1 MEEVKVTAT
10 YAEFKETLDKEII
23 AAENGFVKIGYL
35 LKIAR
40 DTNILHESGY
50 KSMAEFA
57 MAEYHLDDSATSRFI
72 AINDRY
78 SENGYSDQLQE
89 RYRGYGVSKLS
100 EMLTLPDH
108 IVDAIPPETTR
119 AEIRSI
125 KKEVTDEGKI
135 TDLEVMMEPQQ
146 AEKTSLLKMAIK
158 QYFHDNREQF
168 IKISP
173 VIGKKEHDD
182 FVAKMME
189 VLAPSG
195 MAVLMPR
202 VSGVGKLMV
211 TIKGKSQNWIVQ
223 NIRTMEKE
231 DCSWV
236 DVLYAVN
243 EVYAGISMDDP
254 KAAWEQVYGEKY
266 EQEKTHEEHEKP
278 ARNSGGSKKTKNT
291 SVGSKPVQK
300 TEPKRPEKKPEIA
313 PAQKESAPKE
323 PKCEKCPDCRFIH
336 PESPSRKT
344 AFEAVCQEC
353 KAGEKFQQYV
363 EPEPQKP
370 EEPEKIT
377 QYDPEENQIPGQDNV
392 LNHPELLPT
401 GMEAQTTATIDGEET
416 QATVD
421 PTREQRK
428 DECLSLVSMIQG
440 NIGIENYGAALKQ
453 ARKLVEQLEALI

>member
-10 YAEFKETLDKEII
+10 YAEFKETLDREII

-100 EMLTLPDH
+100 EMLTLPEQ
-108 IVDAIPPETTR
+108 IVEAIPLETTR

-125 KKEVTDEGKI
+125 KKEVAEESKI

-146 AEKTSLLKMAIK
+146 EETSLLKMAIK

-168 IKISP
+168 VKISQ
-173 VIGKKEHDD
+173 VIGKKAHDD
-182 FVAKMME
+182 FVARMME

-236 DVLYAVN
+236 DALYAVN
-243 EVYAGISMDDP
+243 EVYKGISMDDP

-266 EQEKTHEEHEKP
+266 EQEEQHEKP
-278 ARNSGGSKKTKNT
+278 KEPARDSGGTEKAEDR
-291 SVGSKPVQK
+291 SVGSKPVQETK
-300 TEPKRPEKKPEIA
+300 PERPEKKPEIA
-313 PAQKESAPKE
+313 PAQKDPEK
-323 PKCEKCPDCRFIH
+323 PKCEKCSDCRFNH
-336 PESPSRKT
+336 PESPARKT
-344 AFEAVCQEC
+344 AFEAVCQGC
-353 KAGEKFQQYV
+353 KAGEKFQKYV

-370 EEPEKIT
+370 EEPE
-377 QYDPEENQIPGQDNV
+377 QEEQLEEDQIPGQDTV
-392 LNHPELLPT
+392 MNHPELLPA

-416 QATVD
+416 HATVE

-428 DECLSLVSMIQG
+428 DECLALVSMIQG
-440 NIGIENYGAALKQ
+440 NIGIENYEAALKQ
-453 ARKLVEQLEALI
+453 ARKLEEQLEALVI

>member
-10 YAEFKETLDKEII
+10 YAEFKETLDREII
-23 AAENGFVKIGYL
+23 ATENGFVKIGYL

-100 EMLTLPDH
+100 EMLTLPEQ
-108 IVDAIPPETTR
+108 IVEAIPLETTR

-125 KKEVTDEGKI
+125 KKEVAEESKI

-146 AEKTSLLKMAIK
+146 EETSLLKMAVK

-168 IKISP
+168 VKISQ
-173 VIGKKEHDD
+173 VIGKKAHDD
-182 FVAKMME
+182 FVARMME

-243 EVYAGISMDDP
+243 EVYKGISMDDP

-266 EQEKTHEEHEKP
+266 EQEEQHEEPKES
-278 ARNSGGSKKTKNT
+278 ARDSGGSEKTKDK
-291 SVGSKPVQK
+291 SMGSKPVQETK
-300 TEPKRPEKKPEIA
+300 PERPEKKPEIV
-313 PAQKESAPKE
+313 PAQKKSVPEKPKF
-323 PKCEKCPDCRFIH
+323 EKCLGCRFSH
-336 PESPSRKT
+336 PEFSARKI
-344 AFEAVCQEC
+344 AYEAVCQEC
-353 KAGEKFQQYV
+353 KAGEKFQKYV
-363 EPEPQKP
+363 KLEPQKS
-370 EEPEKIT
+370 EEPEK
-377 QYDPEENQIPGQDNV
+377 EEQLEEDQIPGQDTV
-392 LNHPELLPT
+392 MNHPELLPA
-401 GMEAQTTATIDGEET
+401 GIEAQTTATIDGEET
-416 QATVD
+416 HATVD

-440 NIGIENYGAALKQ
+440 NIGIENYEAALKQ

>member
-10 YAEFKETLDKEII
+10 YAEFKETLDREII
-23 AAENGFVKIGYL
+23 ATENGFVKIGYL

-100 EMLTLPDH
+100 EMLTLPEQ
-108 IVDAIPPETTR
+108 IVEAIPLETTR
-119 AEIRSI
+119 AEIRFI
-125 KKEVTDEGKI
+125 KKEVAEESKI

-146 AEKTSLLKMAIK
+146 EETSLLKMAVK

-168 IKISP
+168 VKISQ
-173 VIGKKEHDD
+173 VIGKKAHDD
-182 FVAKMME
+182 FVARMME

-195 MAVLMPR
+195 MTVLMPR

-243 EVYAGISMDDP
+243 EVYKGISMDDP

-266 EQEKTHEEHEKP
+266 EQEEQHEKP
-278 ARNSGGSKKTKNT
+278 KEPARDSGGTEKAEDR
-291 SVGSKPVQK
+291 SVGSKPVQETK
-300 TEPKRPEKKPEIA
+300 PERPEKKPEIA
-313 PAQKESAPKE
+313 PAQKDPEK
-323 PKCEKCPDCRFIH
+323 PKCEKCSDCRFNH
-336 PESPSRKT
+336 PESPARKT

-353 KAGEKFQQYV
+353 KAGEKFQKYV

-370 EEPEKIT
+370 EEPE
-377 QYDPEENQIPGQDNV
+377 QEEQLEEDQIPGQDTV
-392 LNHPELLPT
+392 MNHPELLPA
-401 GMEAQTTATIDGEET
+401 GMKAQTTAIIDGEET
-416 QATVD
+416 HATVD

-440 NIGIENYGAALKQ
+440 NIGIENYEAALKQ
-453 ARKLVEQLEALI
+453 ARKLEEQLEALVI

>member
-10 YAEFKETLDKEII
+10 YAEFKETLDREII

-57 MAEYHLDDSATSRFI
+57 MEEYHLDDSATSRFI

-100 EMLTLPDH
+100 EMLTLPEQ
-108 IVDAIPPETTR
+108 IVEAIPLETTR

-125 KKEVTDEGKI
+125 KKEVAEESKI

-146 AEKTSLLKMAIK
+146 EETSLLKMAVK

-168 IKISP
+168 VKISQ
-173 VIGKKEHDD
+173 VIGKKAHDD
-182 FVAKMME
+182 FVARMME

-243 EVYAGISMDDP
+243 EVYKGISMNDP

-266 EQEKTHEEHEKP
+266 EQEE
-278 ARNSGGSKKTKNT
+278 
-291 SVGSKPVQK
+291 
-300 TEPKRPEKKPEIA
+300 RPEKKPEIA
-313 PAQKESAPKE
+313 PAQKDPEK
-323 PKCEKCPDCRFIH
+323 PKCEKCSDCRFNH
-336 PESPSRKT
+336 PESPARKT

-353 KAGEKFQQYV
+353 KAGEKFQKYV

-370 EEPEKIT
+370 EEPE
-377 QYDPEENQIPGQDNV
+377 QEEQLEEDQIPGQDTV
-392 LNHPELLPT
+392 MNHPELLPA
-401 GMEAQTTATIDGEET
+401 GMEAQTTAMIDGEET
-416 QATVD
+416 HATVE

-428 DECLSLVSMIQG
+428 DECLSLISMIQG
-440 NIGIENYGAALKQ
+440 NIGIENYEAALKQ
-453 ARKLVEQLEALI
+453 ARKLVEQLEALVI

>member
-10 YAEFKETLDKEII
+10 YAEFKETLDREII

-100 EMLTLPDH
+100 EMLTLPEQ
-108 IVDAIPPETTR
+108 IVEAIPLETTR

-125 KKEVTDEGKI
+125 KKEVAEESKI

-146 AEKTSLLKMAIK
+146 EETSLLKMAVK

-168 IKISP
+168 VKISQ
-173 VIGKKEHDD
+173 VIGKKAHDD
-182 FVAKMME
+182 FVARMME

-243 EVYAGISMDDP
+243 EVYKGISMDDP

-266 EQEKTHEEHEKP
+266 EQEEQHEEPKES
-278 ARNSGGSKKTKNT
+278 ARDSGGTEKAEDRS
-291 SVGSKPVQK
+291 GGGKPVQETK
-300 TEPKRPEKKPEIA
+300 PERPEKKPEIA
-313 PAQKESAPKE
+313 PAQKDPEK
-323 PKCEKCPDCRFIH
+323 PKCEKCSDCRFNH
-336 PESPSRKT
+336 PESPARKT

-353 KAGEKFQQYV
+353 KAGEKFQKYV

-370 EEPEKIT
+370 EEPEK
-377 QYDPEENQIPGQDNV
+377 EEQLEEDQIPGQDTV
-392 LNHPELLPT
+392 MNHPELLPA

-416 QATVD
+416 NATVD

-440 NIGIENYGAALKQ
+440 NIGIENYEAAQKQ
-453 ARKLVEQLEALI
+453 ARKLMEQLEKLI

>member
-1 MEEVKVTAT
+1 MEEVKVTVT
-10 YAEFKETLDKEII
+10 YAEFKETLDREII
-23 AAENGFVKIGYL
+23 ATENGFVKIGYL

-100 EMLTLPDH
+100 EMLTLPEQ
-108 IVDAIPPETTR
+108 IVEAIPLETTR

-125 KKEVTDEGKI
+125 KKEVAEESKI

-146 AEKTSLLKMAIK
+146 EETSLLKMAVK
-158 QYFHDNREQF
+158 QYFHDNRKQF
-168 IKISP
+168 VKVSQ
-173 VIGKKEHDD
+173 VIGKKVYDD
-182 FVAKMME
+182 FVARMME

-243 EVYAGISMDDP
+243 EVYKGISMDDP

-266 EQEKTHEEHEKP
+266 EQEEKHEKP
-278 ARNSGGSKKTKNT
+278 KEPARDSGGTEKAEDR
-291 SVGSKPVQK
+291 SVGSKPVQETK
-300 TEPKRPEKKPEIA
+300 PERPEKKPEIA
-313 PAQKESAPKE
+313 PAQKDPEK
-323 PKCEKCPDCRFIH
+323 PKCEKCQDCRFSH
-336 PESPSRKT
+336 PESPARKT

-353 KAGEKFQQYV
+353 KAGEKFQKYV

-370 EEPEKIT
+370 EEPEK
-377 QYDPEENQIPGQDNV
+377 EEQLEEDQIPGQDTV
-392 LNHPELLPT
+392 MNHPELLPA

-416 QATVD
+416 HATVD

-440 NIGIENYGAALKQ
+440 NIGIENYEAALKQ

>member
-100 EMLTLPDH
+100 EMLTLPEQ
-108 IVDAIPPETTR
+108 IVEAIPPETTR

-125 KKEVTDEGKI
+125 KKEVADESKI

-146 AEKTSLLKMAIK
+146 AETSLLKMAIK
-158 QYFHDNREQF
+158 QYFYDNREQF
-168 IKISP
+168 IKISS

-182 FVAKMME
+182 FVARMME

-195 MAVLMPR
+195 MAVLLPR

-231 DCSWV
+231 DRSWI

-243 EVYAGISMDDP
+243 EIYAGISMDDP

-266 EQEKTHEEHEKP
+266 EQEEQHEEPEEP
-278 ARNSGGSKKTKNT
+278 ARDSGGTEKAEDRN
-291 SVGSKPVQK
+291 VGNKPVQK

-313 PAQKESAPKE
+313 PAQKESVPEK
-323 PKCEKCPDCRFIH
+323 PKCEKCLDCRFSH
-336 PESPSRKT
+336 PEFAARKI
-344 AFEAVCQEC
+344 AYEAVCQEC

-363 EPEPQKP
+363 EPQKP
-370 EEPEKIT
+370 EEPE
-377 QYDPEENQIPGQDNV
+377 QEEQLEEDQIPGQDTV
-392 LNHPELLPT
+392 MNHPELLPA

-416 QATVD
+416 HATVE

-440 NIGIENYGAALKQ
+440 NIGIENYEAALKQ

>member
-10 YAEFKETLDKEII
+10 YAEFKETLDREII

-100 EMLTLPDH
+100 EMLTLPEQ
-108 IVDAIPPETTR
+108 IVEAIPLETTR

-125 KKEVTDEGKI
+125 KKEVAEESKI

-146 AEKTSLLKMAIK
+146 EETSLLKMAIK

-168 IKISP
+168 VKISQ
-173 VIGKKEHDD
+173 VIGKKAHDD
-182 FVAKMME
+182 FVARMME

-243 EVYAGISMDDP
+243 EVYKGISMDDP

-266 EQEKTHEEHEKP
+266 EQEEQHEKP
-278 ARNSGGSKKTKNT
+278 KEPARDSGGTEKAEDR
-291 SVGSKPVQK
+291 SVGSKPVQETK
-300 TEPKRPEKKPEIA
+300 PERPEKKPEIA
-313 PAQKESAPKE
+313 PAQKDPEK
-323 PKCEKCPDCRFIH
+323 PKCEKCSDCRFNH
-336 PESPSRKT
+336 PESPARKT

-353 KAGEKFQQYV
+353 KAGEKFQKYV

-370 EEPEKIT
+370 EEPE
-377 QYDPEENQIPGQDNV
+377 QEEQLEEDQIPGQDTV
-392 LNHPELLPT
+392 MNHPELLPA

-416 QATVD
+416 HATVE

-428 DECLSLVSMIQG
+428 DECLALVSMIQG
-440 NIGIENYGAALKQ
+440 NIGIENYEAALKQ
-453 ARKLVEQLEALI
+453 ARKLEEQLEALVI

>member
-10 YAEFKETLDKEII
+10 YAEFKETLDREII

-100 EMLTLPDH
+100 EMLTLPEQ
-108 IVDAIPPETTR
+108 IVEAIPLETTR

-125 KKEVTDEGKI
+125 KKEVAEESKI

-146 AEKTSLLKMAIK
+146 EETSLLKMAIK

-168 IKISP
+168 VKISQ
-173 VIGKKEHDD
+173 VIGKKAHDD
-182 FVAKMME
+182 FVARMME

-243 EVYAGISMDDP
+243 EVYKGISMDDP

-266 EQEKTHEEHEKP
+266 EQEEQHEKP
-278 ARNSGGSKKTKNT
+278 KEPARDSGGTEKAEDR
-291 SVGSKPVQK
+291 SVGSKPVQETK
-300 TEPKRPEKKPEIA
+300 PERPEKKPEIA
-313 PAQKESAPKE
+313 PAQKDPEK
-323 PKCEKCPDCRFIH
+323 PKCEKCSDCRFNH
-336 PESPSRKT
+336 PESPVRKT

-353 KAGEKFQQYV
+353 KAGEKFQKYV

-370 EEPEKIT
+370 EEPE
-377 QYDPEENQIPGQDNV
+377 QEEQPEEDQIPGQDTV
-392 LNHPELLPT
+392 MNHPELLPA

-416 QATVD
+416 HATVE

-428 DECLSLVSMIQG
+428 DECLALVSMIQG
-440 NIGIENYGAALKQ
+440 NIGIENYEAALKQ
-453 ARKLVEQLEALI
+453 ARKLEEQLEALVI

>member
-100 EMLTLPDH
+100 EMLTLPEQ
-108 IVDAIPPETTR
+108 IVEAIPPETTR
-119 AEIRSI
+119 AEIRTI
-125 KKEVTDEGKI
+125 KKEVADESKI

-158 QYFHDNREQF
+158 QYFYDNREQF
-168 IKISP
+168 VKISSA
-173 VIGKKEHDD
+173 IGNKEYDD
-182 FVAKMME
+182 FVARMME
-189 VLAPSG
+189 ILAPSG

-223 NIRTMEKE
+223 NIRTMKKE
-231 DCSWV
+231 DRSWI

-243 EVYAGISMDDP
+243 EIYAGISMDDP
-254 KAAWEQVYGEKY
+254 KAVWEQVYGEKY
-266 EQEKTHEEHEKP
+266 EQEDQHEEPEKP
-278 ARNSGGSKKTKNT
+278 VRDSGGAEKAED
-291 SVGSKPVQK
+291 GSEGSEPVQK
-300 TEPKRPEKKPEIA
+300 TEPEQSEKKPEIA
-313 PAQKESAPKE
+313 PAQKE
-323 PKCEKCPDCRFIH
+323 
-336 PESPSRKT
+336 
-344 AFEAVCQEC
+344 
-353 KAGEKFQQYV
+353 
-363 EPEPQKP
+363 PEPQKP
-370 EEPEKIT
+370 EESEQEDQP
-377 QYDPEENQIPGQDNV
+377 DPEENQIPGQDN
-392 LNHPELLPT
+392 LMNHPELLPA
-401 GMEAQTTATIDGEET
+401 GMESQTTATIDGKKT

-440 NIGIENYGAALKQ
+440 NIGIENYEAALKQ
-453 ARKLVEQLEALI
+453 ARKLVEQLEALTC

>member
-10 YAEFKETLDKEII
+10 YAEFKETLDREII
-23 AAENGFVKIGYL
+23 ATENGFVKIGYL

-100 EMLTLPDH
+100 EMLTLPEQ
-108 IVDAIPPETTR
+108 IVEAIPMETTR

-125 KKEVTDEGKI
+125 KKEVAEESKI

-146 AEKTSLLKMAIK
+146 EETSMLKMAVK

-168 IKISP
+168 VKISQ
-173 VIGKKEHDD
+173 VIGKKAHDD
-182 FVAKMME
+182 FVARMME

-243 EVYAGISMDDP
+243 EVYKGIYMDDP

-266 EQEKTHEEHEKP
+266 EQEEQHEKP
-278 ARNSGGSKKTKNT
+278 KEPVRDSGRSEKAEDR
-291 SVGSKPVQK
+291 SVGSKPVQETK
-300 TEPKRPEKKPEIA
+300 PERPEKKPEIA
-313 PAQKESAPKE
+313 PAQKDPEK
-323 PKCEKCPDCRFIH
+323 PKCEKCSDCRFNH
-336 PESPSRKT
+336 PEFPARKT

-353 KAGEKFQQYV
+353 KAGEKFQKYV

-370 EEPEKIT
+370 EEPE
-377 QYDPEENQIPGQDNV
+377 QEEQLEEDQIPGQNTV
-392 LNHPELLPT
+392 MNHPELLPA
-401 GMEAQTTATIDGEET
+401 GIEAQTTAMIDGEET
-416 QATVD
+416 HATVE

-440 NIGIENYGAALKQ
+440 NIGIENYEAAQKQ
-453 ARKLVEQLEALI
+453 ARKLMEQLEALI

>member
-10 YAEFKETLDKEII
+10 YAEFKETLDREII

-100 EMLTLPDH
+100 EMLTLPEQ
-108 IVDAIPPETTR
+108 IVEAIPLETTR

-125 KKEVTDEGKI
+125 KKEVAEESKI

-146 AEKTSLLKMAIK
+146 EETSLLKMAIK

-168 IKISP
+168 VKISQ
-173 VIGKKEHDD
+173 VIGKKAHDD
-182 FVAKMME
+182 FVARMME

-243 EVYAGISMDDP
+243 EVYKGISMDDP

-266 EQEKTHEEHEKP
+266 EQEEQHEKP
-278 ARNSGGSKKTKNT
+278 KEPARDSGGTEKAEDR
-291 SVGSKPVQK
+291 SVGSKPVQETK
-300 TEPKRPEKKPEIA
+300 PERPEKKPEIA
-313 PAQKESAPKE
+313 PAQKDPEK
-323 PKCEKCPDCRFIH
+323 PKCEKCSDCRFNH
-336 PESPSRKT
+336 PESPARKT

-353 KAGEKFQQYV
+353 KAGEKFQKYV

-370 EEPEKIT
+370 EEPE
-377 QYDPEENQIPGQDNV
+377 QEEQLEEDQIPGQDTV
-392 LNHPELLPT
+392 MNHPELLPD

-416 QATVD
+416 HATVE

-428 DECLSLVSMIQG
+428 DECLALVSMIQG
-440 NIGIENYGAALKQ
+440 NIGIENYEAALKQ
-453 ARKLVEQLEALI
+453 ARKLVEQLEALVI

>member
-10 YAEFKETLDKEII
+10 YAEFKETLDREII
-23 AAENGFVKIGYL
+23 ATENGFVKIGYL

-100 EMLTLPDH
+100 EMLTLPEQ
-108 IVDAIPPETTR
+108 IVEAIPLETTR

-125 KKEVTDEGKI
+125 KKEVAEESKI

-146 AEKTSLLKMAIK
+146 EETSLLKMAVK

-168 IKISP
+168 VKISQ
-173 VIGKKEHDD
+173 VIGKKAHDD
-182 FVAKMME
+182 FVARMME

-243 EVYAGISMDDP
+243 EVYKGISMDDP

-266 EQEKTHEEHEKP
+266 EQEEQHEEPKES
-278 ARNSGGSKKTKNT
+278 ARDSGGFEKTEDR
-291 SVGSKPVQK
+291 SMGSKPVQETK
-300 TEPKRPEKKPEIA
+300 PERPEKKPEIV
-313 PAQKESAPKE
+313 PAQKKSVPEKPKF
-323 PKCEKCPDCRFIH
+323 EKCLGCRFSH
-336 PESPSRKT
+336 PEFSARKI
-344 AFEAVCQEC
+344 AYEAVCQEC
-353 KAGEKFQQYV
+353 KAGEKFQKYV
-363 EPEPQKP
+363 KLEPQKS
-370 EEPEKIT
+370 EEPEK
-377 QYDPEENQIPGQDNV
+377 EEQLEEDQIPGQDTV
-392 LNHPELLPT
+392 MNHPELLPA
-401 GMEAQTTATIDGEET
+401 GIEAQTTATIDGEET
-416 QATVD
+416 HATVD

-440 NIGIENYGAALKQ
+440 NIGIENYEAAQKQ
-453 ARKLVEQLEALI
+453 ARKLMEQLEKLI

>member
-1 MEEVKVTAT
+1 MEEVKETAT
-10 YAEFKETLDKEII
+10 YAEFKETLDREII

-100 EMLTLPDH
+100 EMLTLPEQ
-108 IVDAIPPETTR
+108 IVEAIPLETTR

-125 KKEVTDEGKI
+125 KKEVAEESKI

-146 AEKTSLLKMAIK
+146 EETSLLKMAVK

-168 IKISP
+168 VKISQ
-173 VIGKKEHDD
+173 VIGKKAHDD
-182 FVAKMME
+182 FVARMME

-243 EVYAGISMDDP
+243 EVYKGISMDDP

-266 EQEKTHEEHEKP
+266 EQEEQHEKP
-278 ARNSGGSKKTKNT
+278 KEPARDSGGTEKAEDR
-291 SVGSKPVQK
+291 SVGSKPVQETK
-300 TEPKRPEKKPEIA
+300 PERPEKKPEIA
-313 PAQKESAPKE
+313 PAQKDPEK
-323 PKCEKCPDCRFIH
+323 PKCEKCSDCRFNH
-336 PESPSRKT
+336 PESPARKT

-353 KAGEKFQQYV
+353 KAGEKFQKYV

-370 EEPEKIT
+370 EEPE
-377 QYDPEENQIPGQDNV
+377 QEEQLEEDQIPGQDTV
-392 LNHPELLPT
+392 MNHPELLPA

-416 QATVD
+416 HATVE

-428 DECLSLVSMIQG
+428 DECLALVSMIQG
-440 NIGIENYGAALKQ
+440 NIGIENYEAALKQ
-453 ARKLVEQLEALI
+453 ARKLEEQLEALVI

>member
-100 EMLTLPDH
+100 EMLTLPEQ
-108 IVDAIPPETTR
+108 IIEAIPPETTR

-125 KKEVTDEGKI
+125 KKEVAEESKI

-146 AEKTSLLKMAIK
+146 EETSLLKMAIK

-168 IKISP
+168 VKVSS
-173 VIGKKEHDD
+173 VIGKKEYEN
-182 FVAKMME
+182 FVSRMME

-231 DCSWV
+231 DRSWI

-243 EVYAGISMDDP
+243 EIYAGISMDDP
-254 KAAWEQVYGEKY
+254 KAVWEQVYGEKY
-266 EQEKTHEEHEKP
+266 EQEDQHEEPEKP
-278 ARNSGGSKKTKNT
+278 VRDSGGAEKAED
-291 SVGSKPVQK
+291 GSEGSEPVQK
-300 TEPKRPEKKPEIA
+300 TEPEQSEKKPEIA
-313 PAQKESAPKE
+313 PAQKDPEK
-323 PKCEKCPDCRFIH
+323 PKCEKCSDCRFNH
-336 PESPSRKT
+336 PESPARKT

-353 KAGEKFQQYV
+353 KAGEKFQKYV

-370 EEPEKIT
+370 EEPEK
-377 QYDPEENQIPGQDNV
+377 EEQLEEDQIPGQDTV
-392 LNHPELLPT
+392 MNHPELLPA
-401 GMEAQTTATIDGEET
+401 GMEAQTTTTIDGEET
-416 QATVD
+416 NATVD

-440 NIGIENYGAALKQ
+440 NIGIENYEAALKQ

>member
-10 YAEFKETLDKEII
+10 YAEFKETLDREII
-23 AAENGFVKIGYL
+23 ATENGFVKIGYL

-100 EMLTLPDH
+100 EMLTLPEQ
-108 IVDAIPPETTR
+108 IVEAIPLETTR

-125 KKEVTDEGKI
+125 KKEVAEESKI

-146 AEKTSLLKMAIK
+146 EETSLLKMAVK
-158 QYFHDNREQF
+158 QHFHDNREQF
-168 IKISP
+168 VKISQ
-173 VIGKKEHDD
+173 VIGKKAHDD
-182 FVAKMME
+182 FVARMME

-236 DVLYAVN
+236 SVLYAVN
-243 EVYAGISMDDP
+243 EVYKGISMDDP

-266 EQEKTHEEHEKP
+266 EQEEQHEKP
-278 ARNSGGSKKTKNT
+278 KEPARDSGGTEKAEDRS
-291 SVGSKPVQK
+291 GGGKPVQETK
-300 TEPKRPEKKPEIA
+300 PERPEKKPEIA
-313 PAQKESAPKE
+313 PAQKDPEK
-323 PKCEKCPDCRFIH
+323 PKCEKCSDCRFNH
-336 PESPSRKT
+336 PESPARKT

-353 KAGEKFQQYV
+353 KAGEKFQKYV

-370 EEPEKIT
+370 EEPE
-377 QYDPEENQIPGQDNV
+377 QEEQLEKDQIPGQDTV
-392 LNHPELLPT
+392 MNHPELLPA
-401 GMEAQTTATIDGEET
+401 GMEAQTTAMIDGEET
-416 QATVD
+416 HATVD

-440 NIGIENYGAALKQ
+440 NIGIENYEAALKQ

>member
-1 MEEVKVTAT
+1 MEEVKETAT
-10 YAEFKETLDKEII
+10 YAEFKETLDREII

-100 EMLTLPDH
+100 EMLTLPEQ
-108 IVDAIPPETTR
+108 IVEAIPLETTR

-125 KKEVTDEGKI
+125 KKEVAEESKI

-146 AEKTSLLKMAIK
+146 EETSLLKMAVK

-168 IKISP
+168 VKISQ
-173 VIGKKEHDD
+173 VIGKKAHDD
-182 FVAKMME
+182 FVARMME

-243 EVYAGISMDDP
+243 EVYKGISMDDP

-266 EQEKTHEEHEKP
+266 EQEEQHEEPKEA
-278 ARNSGGSKKTKNT
+278 ARDSGGTEKAEDR
-291 SVGSKPVQK
+291 SVGSKPVQETK
-300 TEPKRPEKKPEIA
+300 PERPEKKPEIA
-313 PAQKESAPKE
+313 PAQKDPEK
-323 PKCEKCPDCRFIH
+323 PKCEKCQDCRFSH
-336 PESPSRKT
+336 PESPARKT

-353 KAGEKFQQYV
+353 KAGEKFQKYV
-363 EPEPQKP
+363 EPEPQNP
-370 EEPEKIT
+370 EEPEK
-377 QYDPEENQIPGQDNV
+377 EEQLEEDQIPGQDTV
-392 LNHPELLPT
+392 MNHPELLPA
-401 GMEAQTTATIDGEET
+401 GMETQTTATIDGEET
-416 QATVD
+416 HATVE

-428 DECLSLVSMIQG
+428 DECLALVSMIQG
-440 NIGIENYGAALKQ
+440 NIGIENYEAALKQ
-453 ARKLVEQLEALI
+453 ARKLVEQLEALVI